1 MAHPDTEKQYPPKS
15 HRVDRI
21 TLDNALSSQEKKLS
35 SIKKLDEIYKVEK
48 FNSLWYALY
57 FPQLTELNEI
67 ERESYLNQLAV
78 LLKGVSSNITIKK
91 QAIVCEV
98 RSSLRYFDGIDN
110 IHEIIK
116 ESIESKLREL
126 ELPEY
131 FSHAACPTITGSLL
145 LARSGRKLLIYRK
158 ENLRSALGKLSI
170 DVLDISKESLQKLNN
185 MGVRY
190 LNDLWLLPSNG
201 LQVRFGND
209 DLVTTINKALSLK
222 PEPICNFTAPPNF
235 STCYVLPYEIEE
247 INQLLLVAERMLT
260 KSCEFLR
267 NHDLSIASLQ
277 VSLSHHRELDTVINI
292 GMRLPSRSEKHFSQL
307 LETHLGN
314 LKLPAPVVAVKLEL
328 NDFEPFH
335 GHSESLSLECA
346 RRHGEDNRDLVELM
360 EQLVARLGKDF
371 VYQISA
377 VSDHCPEF
385 TVKQLRYDQARNSKV
400 KQEII
405 SAVPRPFMLLQ
416 HPKELSIKGGKL
428 YNENSITIISG
439 PERIET
445 HWWHTSHVLRDYYM
459 AVEQNGS
466 RLWIYRE
473 REKER
478 KWYLHGYFS

>member
-1 MAHPDTEKQYPPKS
+1 MSHTDTEKQYSLKS
-15 HRVDRI
+15 HCIDRI
-21 TLDNALSSQEKKLS
+21 ALDNALSLQERKLS
-35 SIKKLDEIYKVEK
+35 SIKKSDEIYKVEK
-48 FNSLWYALY
+48 FSSLWYALY
-57 FPQLTELNEI
+57 FPQLTELNEFQ
-67 ERESYLNQLAV
+67 RENYLNQLAV
-78 LLKGVSSNITIKK
+78 LLEGISSNITIKK
-91 QAIVCEV
+91 QAIACEV

-110 IHEIIK
+110 IHGILK

-126 ELPEY
+126 GLPKY
-131 FSHAACPTITGSLL
+131 FSYAACPTITGSLL
-145 LARSGRKLLIYRK
+145 LARSGRRLLIYRK

-170 DVLDISKESLQKLNN
+170 DVLDISKENFQKLNN

-201 LQVRFGND
+201 LQERFGND
-209 DLVTTINKALSLK
+209 DLVATINRALSLK

-235 STCYVLPYEIEE
+235 SNCYVLPYEIEE
-247 INQLLLVAERMLT
+247 INQLLLVAERMLA

-267 NHDLSIASLQ
+267 NRDLSITSLQ

-307 LETHLGN
+307 LETHLRN

-328 NDFEPFH
+328 NDFQPFH
-335 GHSESLSLECA
+335 GNSESLSLECV
-346 RRHGEDNRDLVELM
+346 RRHGEYNRDLVGLM
-360 EQLVARLGKDF
+360 EQLVAKLGKDF
-371 VYQISA
+371 VHKISA

-385 TVKQLRYDQARNSKV
+385 TVKQLRYDQVKNSKV

-405 SAVPRPFMLLQ
+405 STVPRPFMLLQ
-416 HPKELSIKGGKL
+416 HPKELSVKGGRL

-445 HWWHTSHVLRDYYM
+445 HWWHTSHVLRDYYV
-459 AVEQNGS
+459 AIEQNGS

-473 REKER
+473 REKEK

>member
-1 MAHPDTEKQYPPKS
+1 MSHTDTKKQYSLKS
-15 HRVDRI
+15 HCIDRI
-21 TLDNALSSQEKKLS
+21 ALDNALSLQERKLS
-35 SIKKLDEIYKVEK
+35 SIKKSDEIYKVEK
-48 FNSLWYALY
+48 FSSLWYALY
-57 FPQLTELNEI
+57 FPQLTELNEFQ
-67 ERESYLNQLAV
+67 RENYLNQLAV
-78 LLKGVSSNITIKK
+78 LLKGISSNITIKK
-91 QAIVCEV
+91 QAIACEV

-110 IHEIIK
+110 IHGILK

-126 ELPEY
+126 GLPKY
-131 FSHAACPTITGSLL
+131 FSYAACPTITGSLL
-145 LARSGRKLLIYRK
+145 LARSGRRLLIYRK

-170 DVLDISKESLQKLNN
+170 DVLDISKENFQKLNN

-201 LQVRFGND
+201 LQERFGND
-209 DLVTTINKALSLK
+209 DLVATINKALSLK

-235 STCYVLPYEIEE
+235 SNCYVLPYEIEE
-247 INQLLLVAERMLT
+247 INQLLLVAERMLA

-267 NHDLSIASLQ
+267 NRDLSITSLQ

-307 LETHLGN
+307 LETHLRN

-328 NDFEPFH
+328 NDFQPFY
-335 GHSESLSLECA
+335 GNSESLSLECV
-346 RRHGEDNRDLVELM
+346 RRHGEYNRDLVGLM
-360 EQLVARLGKDF
+360 EQLVAKLGKDF
-371 VYQISA
+371 VHKISA

-385 TVKQLRYDQARNSKV
+385 TVKQLRYDQVKNSKV

-405 SAVPRPFMLLQ
+405 STVPRPFMLLQ
-416 HPKELSIKGGKL
+416 HPKELSVKGGRL

-445 HWWHTSHVLRDYYM
+445 HWWHTSHVLRDYYV
-459 AVEQNGS
+459 AIEQNGS

-473 REKER
+473 REKEK